1 MVPVL
6 NGAVSW
12 DYDTPFL
19 LEGGAIRGRLVRL
32 GATLDRILGGHAYP
46 DVIASR
52 LAETLALAVTLAG
65 TLKYDGV
72 FTLQIQGA
80 GALSLIVA
88 DVTTRGSVR
97 GYARFDTKKLAA
109 ATNTLPDLLGKGY
122 LAFTVDQGADSDR
135 YQGIVELSGNSLAEC
150 AERYFEKSEQ
160 LDTAVMAS
168 VQAPSAAQPGWRAAV
183 LMVQRMP
190 AAEQAPIFTAE
201 QSEEIWRRAK
211 VLHASLRTGELFDE
225 HLTADKLLYRLFH
238 ADGLVSFTPRPIHA
252 ECRCSPERVAT
263 VLRSFPADE
272 IAAMRDERGHIE
284 IVCEFCKT
292 AYSFTQD
299 NDGQIHLLDSST
311 VF

>member
-1 MVPVL
+1 MPHITDVT
-6 NGAVSW
+6 AVALVV
-12 DYDTPFL
+12 FAAL
-19 LEGGAIRGRLVRL
+19 CCGGIFARLKQPAIVGYIV
-32 GATLDRILGGHAYP
+32 
-46 DVIASR
+46 
-52 LAETLALAVTLAG
+52 
-65 TLKYDGV
+65 
-72 FTLQIQGA
+72 A
-80 GALSLIVA
+80 GALLGPAGLELVSNRSTIDTLADFGALMLLFVVGMQLDLHGFVSRWKVA
-88 DVTTRGSVR
+88 VI
-97 GYARFDTKKLAA
+97 
-109 ATNTLPDLLGKGY
+109 ATLLQI
-122 LAFTVDQGADSDR
+122 DQGADSDR